1 MRAAVAARAA
11 PVRQLLT
18 DEPRKRQPL
27 TVEDDRLRDVR
38 QLVTLG
44 TDAEAPVA
52 VSAGERVARVELHL
66 PEDLRS
72 AAEVVRRAERA
83 PIARD
88 GPLDQVRDDELGGG
102 GRRGARLGV
111 DGPPDRRRGAGGE
124 SQFQALRPVGLRL
137 AVVIG
142 EAHERSAGGRDA
154 VVARSARAGGLL
166 PQEPRTPN
174 HPDDRV
180 QIRCPAVLDDD
191 QLERL
196 AQRLLLERGEAA
208 PQRIRPVPRRHHDGD
223 PGVVHSG
230 ERIVVE
236 PRRVDTAV
244 QPLLILGT
252 HFFAPEV
259 LDLISETPGFRVDG
273 FVENLDRERTTEPLA
288 GLPVHWIDDVVRF
301 APTHRAVCAL
311 GTTKRRR
318 LIEEAAALGLGFATV
333 MHPRARV
340 STRST
345 LGEGTIASVG
355 VIVAV
360 NTRIGRHVILNR
372 GALIG
377 HDTVVGDYVTV
388 GPGANVA
395 GLCTIGDG
403 AYVAMGAVV
412 VDRVEIGAGAVV
424 AAGAVVTKDVPPNV
438 QVIGVPARIV
448 KEDVSGR

>member
-1 MRAAVAARAA
+1 M
-11 PVRQLLT
+11 
-18 DEPRKRQPL
+18 
-27 TVEDDRLRDVR
+27 
-38 QLVTLG
+38 
-44 TDAEAPVA
+44 
-52 VSAGERVARVELHL
+52 
-66 PEDLRS
+66 
-72 AAEVVRRAERA
+72 
-83 PIARD
+83 
-88 GPLDQVRDDELGGG
+88 
-102 GRRGARLGV
+102 
-111 DGPPDRRRGAGGE
+111 
-124 SQFQALRPVGLRL
+124 
-137 AVVIG
+137 
-142 EAHERSAGGRDA
+142 
-154 VVARSARAGGLL
+154 
-166 PQEPRTPN
+166 
-174 HPDDRV
+174 
-180 QIRCPAVLDDD
+180 
-191 QLERL
+191 
-196 AQRLLLERGEAA
+196 
-208 PQRIRPVPRRHHDGD
+208 
-223 PGVVHSG
+223 
-230 ERIVVE
+230 VE

-403 AYVAMGAVV
+403 AYIAMGAVV
-412 VDRVEIGAGAVV
+412 VDRVEIGASAVV